1 MLVYIKMASVI
12 AAVPWV
18 PTVFSKTDPT
28 TNYAYLARRERRTLF
43 IFNDNEEQFP
53 HSTVRGGGNACV
65 RPLRRSIPP
74 RSAGIPTGSKG
85 RGYAT
90 LTPSV
95 RAIIDAAFAII
106 DWLVLTG
113 NYDRVRYC
121 AGSTPHSFGSNI
133 FKVGDDVMAYICT
146 QIKKRALTN

>member
-1 MLVYIKMASVI
+1 MTSATTVA
-12 AAVPWV
+12 WV
-18 PTVFSKTDPT
+18 PTDFNPTDPT
-28 TNYAYLARRERRTLF
+28 TDYAYLARLERRTLF

-53 HSTVRGGGNACV
+53 HGIVRGGGNACV
-65 RPLRRSIPP
+65 RPLRRSLPP
-74 RSAGIPTGSKG
+74 RAAGIPTGSKG

-121 AGSTPHSFGSNI
+121 RGSTPNSLGSSI
-133 FKVGDDVMAYICT
+133 FEVGDGVMAYISK
-146 QIKKRALTN
+146 QIKKRAQGNNK